1 MPRRYLY
8 LFAGVAL
15 AYLIMSSKQA
25 RTPKNLPETVDTD
38 SGWWPSWLTW

>member
-8 LFAGVAL
+8 LLAGAAL
-15 AYLIMSSKQA
+15 AYLIMSKRA
-25 RTPKNLPETVDTD
+25 RTPKNLPETVEAD